1 MAVQH
6 AQENGG
12 EEAIPVQPASAADV
26 EGGKAEF
33 EGRRQGSYGEGE
45 DAQKLQQEM
54 ADMHAAKG
62 AAMDQAMDILKARLE
77 DPSTT
82 PEQKMLLE
90 NALRQINTQGSTLDS
105 HGGAVLPRNW
115 DTAGNSNI
123 HMTKGDVVLIQ
134 PLGENM
140 VRMYLS
146 DGSFVDTARVITGMG
161 QDTTAMRETLP
172 GKPQDLKSLASPD
185 GEQFGLQTPGG
196 EFRYLGAAA

>member
-45 DAQKLQQEM
+45 DAQ
-54 ADMHAAKG
+54 
-62 AAMDQAMDILKARLE
+62 
-77 DPSTT
+77 
-82 PEQKMLLE
+82 
-90 NALRQINTQGSTLDS
+90 RQINTQGSTLDS